1 MDDIFNS
8 FKLCGNLCIEVHLN
22 GIMHNVR
29 QSFGLF
35 NGCDACQVCH
45 RQACLPASK
54 LEKERYDLSV
64 NASHPEVQVQRQYQ
78 PRC

>member
-1 MDDIFNS
+1 M
-8 FKLCGNLCIEVHLN
+8 EVHLN
-22 GIMHNVR
+22 GVMHNVR
-29 QSFGLF
+29 QSFGVF

-54 LEKERYDLSV
+54 LEKERYDLGV

-78 PRC
+78 PRCWFQYHV